1 MTTRFDPEIRMGLLA
16 TQTVHPGAQV
26 NVLGTEICQTIQS
39 PANDVP
45 LVRGKR
51 TLVRV
56 YVGPTGFT
64 GAAEV
69 QGEIEVAPSAAAT
82 AKYVASTGTIS
93 VKATAYPDLNAQRRD
108 IRTSL
113 NFILPA
119 DVLSWSSLTVRVKRL
134 FAGGSDIPVG
144 ANAPVTVSMI
154 EAAPL
159 RIKAIGLRYLLSTPG
174 APPKQIAPAAY
185 HFDYLRSFLDRAY
198 PVSTIE
204 WSQLVV
210 QADPRLA
217 PPFSGP
223 TTPDGNDPLWLG
235 KLNIAHNQLSAI
247 RAKDLDAGTDP
258 RTHYYGL
265 ISDAD
270 QGLFF
275 RGAAKDIPQQ
285 PNPSIVAVGPTGNPA
300 QYPSLSWDT
309 ERSYGGW
316 YGSHELGHT
325 FGRYHPGFCNQD
337 ASDPSFPYADGRI
350 GDVANGD
357 MIGVDMGDPS
367 LGIPMR
373 VMANE
378 SCHDIM
384 TYCDNQ
390 WISAYSYRAILDRL
404 SQEDTLFAPV
414 AGA

>member
-1 MTTRFDPEIRMGLLA
+1 MGLLA
-16 TQTVHPGAQV
+16 TQTVHSGAQV
-26 NVLGTEICQTIQS
+26 DVLGTEICQTIQT

-64 GAAEV
+64 GPAAVE
-69 QGEIEVAPSAAAT
+69 GEIEVAPSAAAP

-93 VKATAYPDLNAQRRD
+93 VNATPYFDLNTQRRE
-108 IRTSL
+108 IWTSL

-119 DVLSWSSLTVRVKRL
+119 DVLSWSSLTIRVKRL
-134 FAGGSDIPVG
+134 SAGGDDIAVG
-144 ANAPVTVSMI
+144 ANPPVTVALVD
-154 EAAPL
+154 AAPL

-174 APPKQIAPAAY
+174 APQRQVAPAAF

-198 PVSTIE
+198 PVSRIE

-210 QADPRLA
+210 QADPRLV

-223 TTPDGNDPLWLG
+223 ETPDGNDPLWLNL
-235 KLNIAHNQLSAI
+235 LNIAHNQLSAI
-247 RAKDLDAGTDP
+247 RAKDIDTGTDP
-258 RTHYYGL
+258 RTHYYGM

-270 QGLFF
+270 QKLFF
-275 RGAAKDIPQQ
+275 RGAAKDIPQR

-300 QYPSLSWDT
+300 QYASLAWDM

-325 FGRYHPGFCNQD
+325 FGRFHPGFCKQD
-337 ASDPSFPYADGRI
+337 ASDPTFPYAEGRI
-350 GDVANGD
+350 GDLANGD
-357 MIGVDMGDPS
+357 AIGVDMGDPS
-367 LGIPMR
+367 LGLPMR

-404 SQEDTLFAPV
+404 SQEDSLFAPV

>member
-1 MTTRFDPEIRMGLLA
+1 MGLLA
-16 TQTVHPGAQV
+16 TQTVHPAAQV
-26 NVLGTEICQTIQS
+26 DVLGIEICQTIQS

-45 LVRGKR
+45 LVRRKR
-51 TLVRV
+51 TLVRI

-64 GAAEV
+64 GAADV
-69 QGEIEVAPSAAAT
+69 QGEIEVSPSANAT
-82 AKYVASTGTIS
+82 AKYVASMGSIS
-93 VKATAYPDLNAQRRD
+93 IKATAYPDLSAQRRD

-113 NFILPA
+113 NFILPV
-119 DVLSWSSLTVRVKRL
+119 DVLSWPSLTIRVKRL
-134 FAGGSDIPVG
+134 FSGGSDVPVG
-144 ANAPVTVSMI
+144 VNAPVTVAMVD
-154 EAAPL
+154 AAPL
-159 RIKAIGLRYLLSTPG
+159 RIKAIGLRYVLSTHG

-198 PVSTIE
+198 PVSTID

-247 RAKDLDAGTDP
+247 RAKDIDAGTDP

-275 RGAAKDIPQQ
+275 RGAAKDVPQR

-300 QYPSLSWDT
+300 SIHPSRGTPNDPTEAGTGPTNSDT
-309 ERSYGGW
+309 RS
-316 YGSHELGHT
+316 E
-325 FGRYHPGFCNQD
+325 GF
-337 ASDPSFPYADGRI
+337 I
-350 GDVANGD
+350 LV
-357 MIGVDMGDPS
+357 
-367 LGIPMR
+367 
-373 VMANE
+373 
-378 SCHDIM
+378 
-384 TYCDNQ
+384 
-390 WISAYSYRAILDRL
+390 SATRMPAILL
-404 SQEDTLFAPV
+404 SPTQTA
-414 AGA
+414 ASATRRMGI